1 MSSKSDI
8 RVEKQTMQPPD
19 KHPIK
24 HHPSL
29 VKGKLKR
36 WSTTGPTHRNR
47 IFKLDTACI
56 PTLTWKNASCFS
68 RLQKNGCFNTA
79 AAHGRNSGLKLI
91 IDSTNSRHTTF
102 SAEKIKLHFCL
113 CVCMHIC
120 VNMCAY
126 VCVFMHLSV
135 PVCLSVSLR
144 GQCVYVCMHIIY
156 IWMCVHVQTC
166 VQAWMPVCVCVR
178 MCRGVCKPAFVC
190 VCVCCT
196 HVWLHA
202 CLLARVLPQVLTN
215 FSQMIRTLGCNAF
228 CKTYHL
234 PVGAPDKNLQPRYWT
249 AAWANHHTDAFPSSQ
264 HNTRCSQL
272 RRCPLHRSESQTN
285 YCFNPT
291 WT

>member
-1 MSSKSDI
+1 MS
-8 RVEKQTMQPPD
+8 
-19 KHPIK
+19 
-24 HHPSL
+24 
-29 VKGKLKR
+29 
-36 WSTTGPTHRNR
+36 
-47 IFKLDTACI
+47 
-56 PTLTWKNASCFS
+56 
-68 RLQKNGCFNTA
+68 
-79 AAHGRNSGLKLI
+79 
-91 IDSTNSRHTTF
+91 
-102 SAEKIKLHFCL
+102 
-113 CVCMHIC
+113 
-120 VNMCAY
+120 
-126 VCVFMHLSV
+126 
-135 PVCLSVSLR
+135 VCLF
-144 GQCVYVCMHIIY
+144 
-156 IWMCVHVQTC
+156 
-166 VQAWMPVCVCVR
+166 AWAVCVCVHAYYIYMDVCACAD
-178 MCRGVCKPAFVC
+178 MCPSMNACVCVCPHVQRCVQACIC

-215 FSQMIRTLGCNAF
+215 FSQMIHTLGCNAF